1 MPFLM
6 RVLTNAGRRDP
17 PRSYSPSDADRS
29 GGLLSAAV
37 SAVLRPAIG
46 DHAAGHGVSGTI
58 AVIPDH
64 QPLADDGIWRVTL
77 AAELFGRLVRRGIQE
92 PDDRAWQ
99 LLQIDDLSD
108 EQLDA
113 YETSMHGQGQ
123 SRTDPPF

>member
-6 RVLTNAGRRDP
+6 RVLTNACRRDP
-17 PRSYSPSDADRS
+17 PRSYGPITADRS
-29 GGLLSAAV
+29 AGPLSAAFSV
-37 SAVLRPAIG
+37 VLRPAIG

-64 QPLADDGIWRVTL
+64 QPLVDDGIWRVTL
-77 AAELFGRLVRRGIQE
+77 AAEMFGRLVRRGIQE
-92 PDDRAWQ
+92 DDDRAWQ

-113 YETSMHGQGQ
+113 YEASMDDQGQ
-123 SRTDPPF
+123 SRTDFPV